1 MADGIPY
8 VLVSL
13 GGDGALL
20 ACRDGVWRC
29 KAPDVPV
36 KSTLGCG
43 DTMVASLL
51 LSLLEQAAPAE
62 MLRRAVAL
70 SSANAM
76 TFETAHIQPETYREL
91 LPLCTA
97 DRLI

>member
-1 MADGIPY
+1 
-8 VLVSL
+8 
-13 GGDGALL
+13 
-20 ACRDGVWRC
+20 
-29 KAPDVPV
+29 
-36 KSTLGCG
+36 
-43 DTMVASLL
+43 
-51 LSLLEQAAPAE
+51 